1 MQYLEH
7 IYGWLHTLCTWH
19 AVIPSGGCT
28 SVESTLYSFCLWS
41 MMAEGMVHLGT
52 KLNPGMICKVR
63 DDNRQCSAAPGGK
76 VNNVEILDE
85 AC

>member
-1 MQYLEH
+1 
-7 IYGWLHTLCTWH
+7 
-19 AVIPSGGCT
+19 
-28 SVESTLYSFCLWS
+28 
-41 MMAEGMVHLGT
+41 MAEGMVHLGT